1 MPTWKAKGK
10 TRAVAQEEGPGGTGG
25 VVLPLQVAGG
35 GVYDIAYVIEV
46 SVGIDGQKLS
56 LQVDTGSSDLWITS
70 RSCSSSVCGQTSG
83 HSYDPSGSKSTGV
96 NFNITY
102 LQGNVKGPVV
112 WDQVVVGGYSID
124 NQALAAADDIANEP
138 LSPMF
143 NGILGLALPLNSIIA
158 QSIPPVTDNSPDGA
172 AWASNLFSITPVSSA
187 PSARFLSLSLSRPGS
202 TAVPAQLG
210 IGRHPS
216 FISDPGKVD
225 YSSLVSERT
234 GTFFWKVGVR
244 AISVWVDG
252 EEKPVNIGRSN
263 SGAVFPSAV
272 LDSGVPLIF
281 TTSQVANGI
290 YGAIGIQPASD
301 GMYLHRLRPMHHT
314 PQPDHHPRRP
324 PAAPLHPL
332 DLTAEP
338 PKDNQAAFC
347 VGLIQAADSVLAQA
361 NSGVGDMI
369 LGVPFLRN
377 VYTVMAYSP
386 PSQDGSFP
394 SSSSSS
400 SSGPGSGSGTAVPI
414 APDVHPRLGLLG
426 LTDPTTALD
435 EFKTVRILNQPISP
449 GANNGSPQG
458 GVPPSPGG
466 KKLSV
471 GIIVLIGLLGFFAL
485 CLGLFGIRWWLFRRR
500 YRRAGLARGDEKEL
514 GGYALAA
521 RGSRDLGTGKG
532 KGVGMGMGG
541 GAPDEDVLRTL
552 RYEAYMQDHGL
563 VDLGLGLGRKGSGDG
578 TRERDDPWD
587 PSTALAV
594 GGEGAWGDET
604 LVQGRGREG
613 YVVPVGAHE
622 RSLSVGVP
630 LLHEINLEHEH
641 EQEEGEVEP
650 QPSRSVDE
658 FGVRSRDSGLEE
670 EGDGE
675 GGGMRTSMA
684 GVGTAAR
691 GGKIGIGV
699 WAPDGPTLGGRGQEG
714 SGESD
719 VVFRRMSA
727 GKR

>member
-46 SVGIDGQKLS
+46 SVGTDGQKLS

-70 RSCSSSVCGQTSG
+70 RSCTSSICGQTSG

-96 NFNITY
+96 DFNITY

-187 PSARFLSLSLSRPGS
+187 PAARFLSLSLSRPGS

-301 GMYLHRLRPMHHT
+301 GMYYVPCTTPLNLTITLDDRLPL
-314 PQPDHHPRRP
+314 
-324 PAAPLHPL
+324 PLHPL

-400 SSGPGSGSGTAVPI
+400 GPGSGSGTAVPI

-435 EFKTVRILNQPISP
+435 EFKTVRVLNQPISP

-458 GVPPSPGG
+458 GGTPATGG

-500 YRRAGLARGDEKEL
+500 YRRAP
-514 GGYALAA
+514 GG
-521 RGSRDLGTGKG
+521 GSAGARDLGTGKG
-532 KGVGMGMGG
+532 KGKGALGMGMGG

-578 TRERDDPWD
+578 DGGEEMGLRTRERERGR
-587 PSTALAV
+587 TAV

-604 LVQGRGREG
+604 LVQGRGRGE

-630 LLHEINLEHEH
+630 LLHEINLEHE
-641 EQEEGEVEP
+641 QEEVEVEP

-658 FGVRSRDSGLEE
+658 FGVRSRDSGPEE
-670 EGDGE
+670 VEE

-719 VVFRRMSA
+719 VVFRRMST
-727 GKR
+727 GKS